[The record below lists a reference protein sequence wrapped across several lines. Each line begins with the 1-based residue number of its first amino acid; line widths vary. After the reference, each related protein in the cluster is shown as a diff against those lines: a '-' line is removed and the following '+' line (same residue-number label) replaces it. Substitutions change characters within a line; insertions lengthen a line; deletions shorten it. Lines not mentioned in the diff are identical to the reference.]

1 MIAIIVPTRG
11 LTFTQTD
18 ILIDQVVE
26 HFDCRVFR
34 TFDKEIPVAQN
45 YLVEEALK
53 TDAEFFLFIEE
64 DNVPTL
70 KQVRDMVNRNVDI
83 CFVDYGVNGWS
94 CSAQNKKGEILWCGL
109 GVTMVKR
116 RVLEKME
123 KPWFRTDKSY
133 RLNDNKWIDVP
144 MKYGGHDIYFFV
156 KAREVGFK
164 ITRIEGEADHLR
176 LNSIGRPEINHG
188 LHLIEKKPRISKEQ
202 IIS

>member
-18 ILIDQVVE
+18 ILIDSVVYKY
-26 HFDCRVFR
+26 DCKVFR
-34 TFDKEIPVAQN
+34 SYDMEIPKAPN
-45 YLVEEALK
+45 YLVEKALE
-53 TDAEFFLFIEE
+53 TDAEYFLFIEE

-70 KQVRDMVNRNVDI
+70 KQIDDMINRDTDI

-94 CSAQNKKGEILWCGL
+94 CSAQNKRGEILWCGL
-109 GVTMVKR
+109 GVTLVKR
-116 RVLEKME
+116 KVFETLE

-133 RLNDNKWIDVP
+133 RLNDNKWVDIP

-156 KAREVGFK
+156 KAREAGFK
-164 ITRIEGEADHLR
+164 IVKIEGEAGHLK
-176 LNSIGRPEINHG
+176 LDSIGSPEVNHG
-188 LHLIEKKPRISKEQ
+188 LHLISEKPRIGKYQ